1 MSVLFIPC
9 APAGESWWSQRTRL
23 GTRDYV
29 LTFRWSQRAGRWSVD
44 VADADGVAIVSG
56 RVLVPAISVLRGV
69 RDARRP
75 DGEIVLVDMQ
85 AGGVEP
91 ITDPTFASLGARH
104 ALVYIDGADLAGL
117 A

>member
-1 MSVLFIPC
+1 MMLFIPC

-23 GTRDYV
+23 DGRDYL

-44 VADADGVAIVSG
+44 VADADGGLIAAG
-56 RVLVPAISVLRGV
+56 RVLVPGISVLRGV

-75 DGEIVLVDMQ
+75 AGELMLVDTQ
-85 AGGVEP
+85 AGGTEP
-91 ITDPTFASLGARH
+91 LEDPTFTSLGARH
-104 ALVYIDGADLAGL
+104 TLVYIDGDDLAGL